1 MAITGLDDDLSGSV
15 AIFKAV
21 SEQSC
26 LGLFRYARVGLII
39 AQVVKKALDEP
50 AEQATVGSEQ
60 PHVSPEE
67 AAGDGFTLYLTRKQR
82 RSQQP
87 QQ

>member
-1 MAITGLDDDLSGSV
+1 MAFTGPDDDLSGSI

-26 LGLFRYARVGLII
+26 PDLFEYAKVGLII
-39 AQVVKKALDEP
+39 AQVVKKAIDEP
-50 AEQATVGSEQ
+50 AEQAIVGSEQ

-67 AAGDGFTLYLTRKQR
+67 AAGDGFTLYLTRRQR
-82 RSQQP
+82 RSQKPHQ
-87 QQ
+87 

>member
-1 MAITGLDDDLSGSV
+1 MAFTGLDDDLSGSV

-26 LGLFRYARVGLII
+26 PDLFKYAKVGLII
-39 AQVVKKALDEP
+39 AQVVKKAIDEP
-50 AEQATVGSEQ
+50 AEQAIVGSEQ
-60 PHVSPEE
+60 PHVSPE

-87 QQ
+87 HQ

>member
-1 MAITGLDDDLSGSV
+1 MAFTGLDDDLSGSV

-26 LGLFRYARVGLII
+26 PDLFKYAKVGLII
-39 AQVVKKALDEP
+39 AQVVKKAQ
-50 AEQATVGSEQ
+50 QATVGSEQ